1 MNRHDNGVAGSGVL
15 PISRQE
21 LHDKMRDGT
30 VVLVDAQAHGWYER
44 EHLPG
49 ALRADIDDVDALAA
63 ELAGDPASE
72 IVVYCWSE
80 TCEASARVSADLAGR
95 GFAGVRRYVEG
106 KRDWL
111 EAGLPVESGGPTG
124 DGPVHADTP
133 GKKEEDR

>member
-1 MNRHDNGVAGSGVL
+1 MNRHDGGVAGSEVL

-21 LHDKMRDGT
+21 LRDKVRDGT
-30 VVLVDAQAHGWYER
+30 VVLVDAQARGWYER

-49 ALRADIDDVDALAA
+49 ALRADIDDFDDLAA
-63 ELAGDPASE
+63 KLAGDPASE

-80 TCEASARVSADLAGR
+80 TCEASARVSAGLAAR
-95 GFAGVRRYVEG
+95 GFSGVRRYVEG

-124 DGPVHADTP
+124 DGPMRADTP
-133 GKKEEDR
+133 GKKEEDT